1 MTHLSHR
8 HAGIALLVTL
18 VRLTF
23 SRVQLIPTTMT
34 LCVCVRVCVCVCVW
48 CVWGGGWVCVCECVC
63 ECVWV
68 CGWGVGGV
76 CVCMCVWVCVCVC
89 VRVCGQY
96 KLLHSNK
103 LSQLSNF
110 VSSPRVHCV
119 TILYSSYETS
129 TNLQLSSGL
138 VQGSE

>member
-1 MTHLSHR
+1 MTHLAHR
-8 HAGIALLVTL
+8 HVDVALLVTL

-23 SRVQLIPTTMT
+23 SRVL
-34 LCVCVRVCVCVCVW
+34 VCVCVCVYVW
-48 CVWGGGWVCVCECVC
+48 C
-63 ECVWV
+63 
-68 CGWGVGGV
+68 
-76 CVCMCVWVCVCVC
+76 
-89 VRVCGQY
+89 QY

-129 TNLQLSSGL
+129 NINIVMKFLN
-138 VQGSE
+138 